1 MSFLWFISS
10 RKEKTILL
18 ENIINILSISNEEKE
33 LYKLSLMVL
42 EDEDFNLF
50 FKKIQEN
57 FSQESKS
64 IEPFSTKII

>member
-1 MSFLWFISS
+1 
-10 RKEKTILL
+10 
-18 ENIINILSISNEEKE
+18 
-33 LYKLSLMVL
+33 MVL